1 MSVGQSRCLIPGCA
15 FGIEQMGCH
24 ALDVHLPWYVRPD
37 LHCDQCQGRRFES
50 NSLLMAHYK
59 QEPGN
64 VPADRLRE
72 RAGNLSACLE
82 FIASN
87 LCDHDTA
94 SLYGLLR
101 YTQRH
106 HADHMLD
113 IPFLW
118 GMSSLTLQCHQM
130 PILQMGTPLTALQ
143 SVACLL
149 HWQVFLALAAHLS
162 VKGRDEL
169 RHYLVSHPRY
179 AAPSRGT
186 SGSAAPTPA
195 PAQRVQAA
203 KSAAAKAHLECQRQ
217 MLKETPQA
225 LPETA
230 LLGSAFSHM
239 DYLSDAHFHMHW
251 LVKERLPS

>member
-1 MSVGQSRCLIPGCA
+1 MPGIYC
-15 FGIEQMGCH
+15 FEPLRPRYRKPLWFIEVHAEASCRPYAGYTFSMG
-24 ALDVHLPWYVRPD
+24 DVIINPAMPPD
-37 LHCDQCQGRRFES
+37 AYPPDG
-50 NSLLMAHYK
+50 Y
-59 QEPGN
+59 
-64 VPADRLRE
+64 
-72 RAGNLSACLE
+72 
-82 FIASN
+82 
-87 LCDHDTA
+87 
-94 SLYGLLR
+94 
-101 YTQRH
+101 
-106 HADHMLD
+106 
-113 IPFLW
+113 
-118 GMSSLTLQCHQM
+118 
-130 PILQMGTPLTALQ
+130 PLTALQ

-169 RHYLVSHPRY
+169 RHYLVSHPRC

-230 LLGSAFSHM
+230 PLGSAFSHM